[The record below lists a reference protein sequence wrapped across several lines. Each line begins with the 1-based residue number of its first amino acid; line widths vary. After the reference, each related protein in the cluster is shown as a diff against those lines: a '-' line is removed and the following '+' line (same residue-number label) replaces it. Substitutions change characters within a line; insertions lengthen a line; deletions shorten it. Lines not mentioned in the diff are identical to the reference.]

1 MNPFEVI
8 GHKPAPSAMSR
19 RQRVY
24 GLFLSATLMLSAPM
38 LKADEQRSIDSIGF
52 DPSAASLQSWRE
64 TLSARAERAKSVA
77 SGYNPSTVHERVKA
91 MLAQASESVK
101 PGESAKRAD
110 ETRFPIRI
118 ALHSPAAMSSVKA
131 ILPES
136 AITQVG
142 AMARSVVARATA
154 EEITALSQL
163 AGVKM
168 IDRHMPTMNGTFK
181 GSQLTEGDALHKA
194 QRARSRFGVDGSGSH
209 VCVISDG
216 ALTRASAQ
224 ATGDLPAAVEVCA
237 NSPGEGDEGTAMLEI
252 VHDLAP
258 GAKLAFCS
266 GIASGET
273 FVEAVE
279 WSATQA
285 FGGRGCDVI
294 VDDLYD
300 LTEPRFQISAQ
311 TQTINDFVRDRG
323 ITYVTAAG
331 NLAGNAYRAY
341 FRDADPRGNSKNA
354 GLHDFGA
361 TSNQASSVGFPVIL
375 PPGTTAT
382 LTLQWNE
389 SIGQA
394 RNDFVMEPFTQDG
407 KRVREGTTGLVEVEV
422 SDFAQDG
429 TGSPFEFA
437 VVRNDSSTQ
446 QVVFMLIQR
455 KSGRDLIE
463 FSMVNAPN
471 GGAFYATNFL
481 TGDGSII
488 AHSGAEEAISV
499 AAVRANSPGLST
511 IEPFSSRGLV
521 RTYFDAL
528 GNRRFDIAYKPDVTA
543 VDGVAVTGV
552 GGFGSPFFGTSAAA
566 PHVAG
571 IAALIRGVNAQA
583 DVKRIMRV
591 SSEDRGP
598 GGVDTTWGFG
608 VVNAEEALSLA
619 PYLRR
624 F

>member
-1 MNPFEVI
+1 MSQFEVI
-8 GHKPAPSAMSR
+8 GHKPTLLRASK
-19 RQRVY
+19 RQLVF
-24 GLFLSATLMLSAPM
+24 GVLMSATLAISAP
-38 LKADEQRSIDSIGF
+38 LARADETRSTESGGF
-52 DPSAASLQSWRE
+52 DPSAASLQSWRGM
-64 TLSARAERAKSVA
+64 LSTRAERAKSA
-77 SGYNPSTVHERVKA
+77 PIRYNPNTVHERVQVL
-91 MLAQASESVK
+91 LARASEQAKTS
-101 PGESAKRAD
+101 ESAKRTGD
-110 ETRFPIRI
+110 MRFSITVVLR
-118 ALHSPAAMSSVKA
+118 SPAAMGDAKA
-131 ILPES
+131 ALADD
-136 AITQVG
+136 AITHVG
-142 AMARSVVARATA
+142 AMGRSLVARATTD
-154 EEITALSQL
+154 EIAALSRL
-163 AGVKM
+163 DGVKM
-168 IDRHMPTMNGTFK
+168 IDRYMPTMNGTFK
-181 GSQLTEGDALHKA
+181 GSQLTEGDALLKA
-194 QRARSRFGVDGSGSH
+194 QRARSRFGIDGTGTH

-216 ALTRASAQ
+216 AVTRAAAQ
-224 ATGDLPAAVEVCA
+224 ATGDLPAAVEVCT

-294 VDDLYD
+294 VDDLYFLD
-300 LTEPRFQISAQ
+300 EPRFQISGQ
-311 TQTINDFVRDRG
+311 TQTINEFVRDRG

-341 FRDADPRGNSKNA
+341 FRDADAWGNSKNA

-361 TSNQASSVGFPVIL
+361 TANGPSNVGFPVIL

-382 LTLQWNE
+382 ITLQWNE
-389 SIGQA
+389 AVGQA
-394 RNDFVMEPFTQDG
+394 RNDLVMEPFTQDG
-407 KRVREGTTGLVEVEV
+407 KRVREGASGLVEVQV
-422 SDFAQDG
+422 SDFTQDG
-429 TGSPFEFA
+429 SGFPFEFA
-437 VVRNDSSTQ
+437 EVRNDSSTQ
-446 QVVFMLIQR
+446 QVIFMVVQR
-455 KSGRDLIE
+455 KSGRDFIE
-463 FSMVNAPN
+463 LSMVNGPN

-499 AAVRANSPGLST
+499 AAVRANSPDLST

-521 RTYFDAL
+521 RTYFDAF
-528 GNRRFDIAYKPDVTA
+528 GNRTFDIAYKPDVTA

-571 IAALIRGVNAQA
+571 IAALIRGANAQA

-591 SSEDRGP
+591 TSQDRGP

-608 VVNAEEALSLA
+608 VVDAEEALRLA
-619 PYLRR
+619 PYFRR